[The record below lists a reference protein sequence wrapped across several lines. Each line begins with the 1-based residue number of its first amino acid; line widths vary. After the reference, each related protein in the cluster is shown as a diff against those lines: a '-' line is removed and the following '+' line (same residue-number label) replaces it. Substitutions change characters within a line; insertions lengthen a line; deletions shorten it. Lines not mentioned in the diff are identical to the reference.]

1 MTLLEVLSPE
11 ARSELERDGVIE
23 LVSVSLTAIP
33 DPERPDDTGAMKL
46 DAYVGDNF
54 RPGIPA
60 IEKALGRVDAIATA
74 GGDDLMPSLRE
85 ELLSSLVDRRNDL
98 AELREGKVRGLPAPH
113 LSDPAIAAIIRPHL
127 ENPNLNELVWCTGWS
142 VSVDV
147 PEGYHDNRVPGTPY
161 SLEKLLVYTDNPL
174 IPEFIDE
181 DSWTRIQ
188 DRLRRVD
195 FIIGGIVAEVMGI
208 SLLSLSP
215 PKGC

>member
-11 ARSELERDGVIE
+11 ARSELARDGIIE

-33 DPERPDDTGAMKL
+33 DPERLDDTEAMKL

-60 IEKALGRVDAIATA
+60 IEKALDRVDAIATA

-85 ELLSSLVDRRNDL
+85 ELLAALVDRRNDL

-113 LSDPAIAAIIRPHL
+113 LSDPAIAAMIEPHL
-127 ENPNLNELVWCTGWS
+127 RNPNLNELVWCTGWS
-142 VSVDV
+142 VAVDV
-147 PEGYHDNRVPGTPY
+147 PDGFPEARLPGSPY
-161 SLEKLLVYTDNPL
+161 SLERLLVYTDNPI
-174 IPEFIDE
+174 IPEFIDG

-195 FIIGGIVAEVMGI
+195 FIIGGLVAAVMGE
-208 SLLSLSP
+208 
-215 PKGC
+215 G